1 MSLETRRDLVDRW
14 RAEYSVATKKE
25 KGRILDSLCEATG
38 WNRKYAVSAIR
49 GLPSIRRK
57 QRRRRKRKYGANE
70 EAALVKVWRLSDFLA
85 SKRLAPF
92 MEEFLEALERHKEL
106 TLPEPVRS
114 KLISMSPSTIDR
126 LLSRHRGSHRRPPSL
141 TRAGQLLKNQV
152 KVRLGTEWDDGR
164 PGFCEVDTV
173 AHCGG
178 DLSEGY
184 FFTLS
189 LTDVATGW
197 TECAPLRTK
206 GQHETLT
213 RLKGIIARLPFE
225 LLGLDSDNGSE
236 FLNYHLL
243 RFCQEEGVL
252 FTRCRP
258 YHKNDQCRIEQK
270 NASVV
275 RRHTGY
281 ARYDTDKQFA
291 LLFRLYGALRL
302 LVNFFEPSIKGRHK
316 AATPYRRLLASQLLG
331 EDSKGELEKT
341 YLALNPIAL
350 RRDLLKTKA
359 ELFEF
364 ESLVSFLNE
373 ATD

>member
-1 MSLETRRDLVDRW
+1 MSALKV
-14 RAEYSVATKKE
+14 
-25 KGRILDSLCEATG
+25 
-38 WNRKYAVSAIR
+38 
-49 GLPSIRRK
+49 LPAFKPK
-57 QRRRRKRKYGANE
+57 QRRKRKRRYGVNE
-70 EAALVKVWRLSDFLA
+70 EAALAKVWRLSDFLA

-92 MEEFLEALERHKEL
+92 MEEFLEALERHDEL
-106 TLPEPVRS
+106 KLPELVRS
-114 KLISMSPSTIDR
+114 KLIAMSPSTIDR
-126 LLSRHRGSHRRPPSL
+126 LLRRHRRSHRRPPSL
-141 TRAGQLLKNQV
+141 TRPGALLKKQV
-152 KVRLGTEWDDGR
+152 KVRLGTEWDDDR

-178 DLSEGY
+178 DMSEGY

-197 TECAPLRTK
+197 TECAPLKTK
-206 GQHETLT
+206 GQQETLA
-213 RLKGIIARLPFE
+213 RLKGIIGRLPFA

-243 RFCQEEGVL
+243 KFCDEEKIL

-270 NASVV
+270 NSSVV

-281 ARYDTDKQFA
+281 GRFDTDKQFA
-291 LLFRLYGALRL
+291 LLLRLYGTLRL
-302 LVNFFEPSIKGRHK
+302 VVNFFEPSIKGKCK
-316 AATPYRRLLASQLLG
+316 AMTPYRRLLASKLLNEEQQG
-331 EDSKGELEKT
+331 DLEQT
-341 YLALNPIAL
+341 YLVLNPIAL
-350 RRDLLKTKA
+350 RKELLKAKS
-359 ELFEF
+359 ELLEF

>member
-1 MSLETRRDLVDRW
+1 VERW

-25 KGRILDSLCEATG
+25 KGRILDSLCEACG
-38 WNRKYAVSAIR
+38 WNRKYAVQAIR
-49 GLPSIRRK
+49 GLPALRPK
-57 QRRRRKRKYGANE
+57 QRRRRRRTYGPNE

-92 MEEFLEALERHKEL
+92 MGEFLDALARHDEL
-106 TLPEPVRS
+106 ELPEPVRS
-114 KLISMSPSTIDR
+114 RLAKMSPATMDR
-126 LLSRHRGSHRRPPSL
+126 LLRRHRGSHPGPRSL
-141 TRAGQLLKNQV
+141 TKPGSLLKSQI

-197 TECAPLRTK
+197 TECAPLRNK
-206 GQHETLT
+206 GSQEALAK
-213 RLKGIIARLPFE
+213 LKGIASRLPFP

-236 FLNYHLL
+236 FMNYHLL
-243 RFCQEEGVL
+243 RFCEEGKVH

-258 YHKNDQCRIEQK
+258 YHKNDQCYIEQK
-270 NASVV
+270 NSSVV

-281 ARYDTDKQFA
+281 SRYDDDAQ
-291 LLFRLYGALRL
+291 FRLLTHLYSDLRL
-302 LVNFFEPSIKGRHK
+302 LVNFFEPSIKGKQK
-316 AATPYRRLLASQLLG
+316 AMTPYRRLLASGILNEREQ
-331 EDSKGELEKT
+331 SELERT
-341 YLALNPIAL
+341 YLDLNPIAL
-350 RRDLLKTKA
+350 RRQLLKTKA
-359 ELFEF
+359 ELLKL
-364 ESLVSFLNE
+364 ESLVSYLDE
-373 ATD
+373 ATV